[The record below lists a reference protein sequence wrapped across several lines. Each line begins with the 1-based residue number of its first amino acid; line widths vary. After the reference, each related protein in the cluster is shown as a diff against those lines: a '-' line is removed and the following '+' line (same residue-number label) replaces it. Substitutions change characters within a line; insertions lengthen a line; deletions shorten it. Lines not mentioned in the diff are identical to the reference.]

1 MNKHDSQENLSIP
14 GRFKMLRPP
23 KLGGQMFDSKAYNM
37 HN

>member
-23 KLGGQMFDSKAYNM
+23 KPMANVRFKGLQHA
-37 HN
+37 